1 MFSYH
6 IYTMDSRTILKTFND
21 HFEEF
26 VNDVVN
32 VFPDN
37 KDVLTTRTALTTI
50 RKANPKLIIK
60 CSKEYVSIPYAREIE
75 EGDLAFF
82 IDKDYTKDLKDLD
95 GNDAIMQKIDRLRAQ
110 VRSMATEDQ
119 EKSMKYVQNLTKLAN
134 LYQ

>member
-1 MFSYH
+1 
-6 IYTMDSRTILKTFND
+6 MDSRTILKTFND

-37 KDVLTTRTALTTI
+37 KDVLTTRTALITI

-60 CSKEYVSIPYAREIE
+60 CWKEYVSVPYAREIE
-75 EGDLAFF
+75 GGDLAFF

-110 VRSMATEDQ
+110 VRSMTTEDQ

>member
-60 CSKEYVSIPYAREIE
+60 CWKEYVSVPYAREIE

>member
-1 MFSYH
+1 MKTIKGINSVSYH

-32 VFPDN
+32 MPDN

-60 CSKEYVSIPYAREIE
+60 CWKEYVSIH
-75 EGDLAFF
+75 
-82 IDKDYTKDLKDLD
+82 TH
-95 GNDAIMQKIDRLRAQ
+95 
-110 VRSMATEDQ
+110 VRSRKATW
-119 EKSMKYVQNLTKLAN
+119 VLH
-134 LYQ
+134 

>member
-1 MFSYH
+1 
-6 IYTMDSRTILKTFND
+6 MDSRTILKTFND

-60 CSKEYVSIPYAREIE
+60 CWKEYVSVPYAREIE
-75 EGDLAFF
+75 DGDLAFF

-110 VRSMATEDQ
+110 VRSMTTDDQ

>member
-60 CSKEYVSIPYAREIE
+60 CWKEYVSIPYAREIE